1 GQRLEPVGGEDGERR
16 IRHGGTTFD
25 VSERVRERRAGGSA
39 GATTP
44 LAATHRDGHGAHRT
58 RTPRQLTDW
67 PHLQW
72 NGRHAANLAPR
83 GPSRRLPG
91 ALGSSS
97 VRPPDSYSRR
107 SALLVNKPSLRHKW
121 TSAALVG
128 GLLVSAVAA
137 APAWAQRSRD
147 DVEDEIQSVDEDLNT
162 TIEEYNALAEEI
174 ADNEE
179 MIAEV
184 QADFEESEA
193 ALIDLQ
199 DRLAGFI
206 TETYVDQGVG
216 DLALILES
224 GSPQA
229 FVERLDRLNS
239 ANMYDFDL
247 MTELNT
253 LTEEHTAQLEL
264 LTDLQADQEADQAEL
279 EQMIDEIETR
289 MDDL

>member
-1 GQRLEPVGGEDGERR
+1 DDRERRGGGTAPAAVVVQLGALPGEPPQQPGLVVRARQDPAGPAAALGEARAQGEMPGVEGGQRLEPVGGEDGERR

-107 SALLVNKPSLRHKW
+107 RALLVNKPSLRHKW

-184 QADFEESEA
+184 QADFEE
-193 ALIDLQ
+193 
-199 DRLAGFI
+199 
-206 TETYVDQGVG
+206 
-216 DLALILES
+216 
-224 GSPQA
+224 
-229 FVERLDRLNS
+229 
-239 ANMYDFDL
+239 
-247 MTELNT
+247 
-253 LTEEHTAQLEL
+253 
-264 LTDLQADQEADQAEL
+264 
-279 EQMIDEIETR
+279 
-289 MDDL
+289 